1 MVICNHDPGDSASR
15 GSGGHVGEETMR
27 TKNFQ
32 LNSMAC
38 VQDSDGC
45 SFSSTAGYVAC
56 STHFKPVLIVYGVA
70 FALPSEC
77 CSC

>member
-38 VQDSDGC
+38 VIQLTSNWATGLRWL
-45 SFSSTAGYVAC
+45 
-56 STHFKPVLIVYGVA
+56 LI
-70 FALPSEC
+70 
-77 CSC
+77 